1 MAARPPR
8 SNEYFVPKDGI
19 DREVITAD
27 ICRYLGN
34 DALVRPGTY
43 EAMIADLK
51 ADSERWEA
59 ERRQAA
65 ASRGAAPNGT
75 FRDSDDY
82 SRRSKSNTPIV
93 EYRSSTTHHSR
104 QYYGPTSD
112 TSPVQGYAPP
122 PGNGQP
128 VYENVQY
135 QQPPPPQQYQ
145 QQPGYGQPVAYPP
158 PQGYPPI
165 QDNNYYIAGADMP
178 VAADRRPPQGAGNV
192 PVPRS
197 ASQYP
202 PTSQPYQGDGRA
214 AYYPTSS
221 APPLTSSGQYAPP
234 PPPQDAF
241 YARDPSGPADYNSP
255 EPMYDSRQQYQDPAT
270 GYAPVS
276 LSSTTPPLP
285 ATAGG
290 APRHRNERDDRDRR
304 DHRRR

>member
-1 MAARPPR
+1 MAARAPR
-8 SNEYFVPKDGI
+8 TNEYFVPKDGI

-43 EAMIADLK
+43 ENPQTRQIEQGYFITAYRNLTSAMIADLK

-59 ERRQAA
+59 ERRQSA
-65 ASRGAAPNGT
+65 ASRGAAPN
-75 FRDSDDY
+75 
-82 SRRSKSNTPIV
+82 V

-104 QYYGPTSD
+104 QYYGPT
-112 TSPVQGYAPP
+112 TEASPVQGYTQQ
-122 PGNGQP
+122 PGNGQG
-128 VYENVQY
+128 VYESVQY
-135 QQPPPPQQYQ
+135 QQQPPQQYQ
-145 QQPGYGQPVAYPP
+145 QQAGYGQQV
-158 PQGYPPI
+158 GYAPAPGYPI

-197 ASQYP
+197 AAQYP
-202 PTSQPYQGDGRA
+202 PTSQAYQADARSG
-214 AYYPTSS
+214 YYTTAQ
-221 APPLTSSGQYAPP
+221 APQLTPSGQYSQ
-234 PPPQDAF
+234 PPQQQQQPDAF
-241 YARDPSGPADYNSP
+241 YARGPADYNSP
-255 EPMYDSRQQYQDPAT
+255 EPIFDARQQYQDTPG

-285 ATAGG
+285 ATAG